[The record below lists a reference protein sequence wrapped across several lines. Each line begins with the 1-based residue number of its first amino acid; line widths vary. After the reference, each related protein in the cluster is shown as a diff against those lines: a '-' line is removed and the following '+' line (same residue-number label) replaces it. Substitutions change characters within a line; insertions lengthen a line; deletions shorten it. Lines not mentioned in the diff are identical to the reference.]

1 MENTFNLK
9 KYLAEGKLTEN
20 VTDLVVTYYKD
31 KDNYGEKG
39 LADGFH
45 TEDGKKVK
53 FIVGYDDMDEMD
65 DIGYIY
71 SKSGAD
77 IETDYTEDDLD
88 DAFMN
93 SLNEV
98 KKVVNEGALN
108 FSPEEIEILKD
119 GLGWILEYQ
128 EGVASDEYI
137 NAIKNLAMKLDSG
150 MLQKVGENRALMP
163 NASPEALARD
173 VEQSDKEYIATR
185 QKRDKIAQ
193 DLFKKTYRELNHIQK
208 DKVNSKL

>member
-9 KYLAEGKLTEN
+9 KFLAEGKLTEN
-20 VTDLVVTYYKD
+20 VTDLVVTYYND
-31 KDNYGEKG
+31 KDNYDEKG
-39 LADGFH
+39 LAEFFH

-53 FIVGYDDMDEMD
+53 YIVGYDDMDEMD

-98 KKVVNEGALN
+98 KKVVNEGTYN
-108 FSPEEIEILKD
+108 FTPKEIKMLKD
-119 GLGWILEYQ
+119 GLGWLLEYQ

-137 NAIKNLAMKLDSG
+137 NAVKKL
-150 MLQKVGENRALMP
+150 
-163 NASPEALARD
+163 EA
-173 VEQSDKEYIATR
+173 
-185 QKRDKIAQ
+185 
-193 DLFKKTYRELNHIQK
+193 
-208 DKVNSKL
+208 KLG

>member
-31 KDNYGEKG
+31 KDTYDEKG

-53 FIVGYDDMDEMD
+53 YIVGYDDNDD
-65 DIGYIY
+65 INDIGYIY

-108 FSPEEIEILKD
+108 FSPKEIKILKD

-128 EGVASDEYI
+128 EGYASDEYI
-137 NAIKNLAMKLDSG
+137 NAVKALETKLG
-150 MLQKVGENRALMP
+150 
-163 NASPEALARD
+163 
-173 VEQSDKEYIATR
+173 
-185 QKRDKIAQ
+185 
-193 DLFKKTYRELNHIQK
+193 
-208 DKVNSKL
+208 

>member
-45 TEDGKKVK
+45 EEDGKKVK
-53 FIVGYDDMDEMD
+53 YIVGYDDNDD
-65 DIGYIY
+65 INDIGYIY

-137 NAIKNLAMKLDSG
+137 NAVKALETKLG
-150 MLQKVGENRALMP
+150 
-163 NASPEALARD
+163 
-173 VEQSDKEYIATR
+173 
-185 QKRDKIAQ
+185 
-193 DLFKKTYRELNHIQK
+193 
-208 DKVNSKL
+208 